1 MAQTYRLILS
11 DQFAEDE
18 YQFRNNS
25 RAIKD
30 LAKIKRQLATTG
42 TNNFKDLHRVG
53 DCWTIR
59 AGEGRRLLV
68 RASETHIELV
78 RFGEHDDCYMDA
90 NRTIAAASDVARLGV
105 ARKAP
110 PRCVECS
117 DDTLVRLG
125 VRRQHLASLRRCDD
139 IGDLEALEADL
150 GADVVLRLLDLED
163 SSPALVLAQHERD
176 HSEVIT
182 DSRKS
187 LRVMATAGAEATTS
201 QATPDVER
209 PSSAGESSADC
220 HSIRPGGELPGREA
234 EVVDLLKA
242 VQTEVAGLKVQ
253 ISRAAAGA
261 DLSSSQEPRAADPNV
276 QDPPAV
282 QAVQAARSRTL
293 IQPVPSRLP
302 NPGDP
307 WDQPRGSDKWI
318 LRPSDRSM
326 TRLSDRASLAS
337 LVGQASASAFIDQC
351 LALRPGGGRVWV
363 DDRGNAVTLLDGR
376 DIFLGRLGTS
386 PAVSPVGDATLL
398 SAVGQA
404 LRAAPASTA
413 AEIAFALRQGPH
425 AGSTKKDV
433 NSLLYGRPAQFVKDD
448 SPAPRWRLRE
458 VAAGAAGG
466 GSVTPDRATGRHD
479 PARRNNECE
488 TYQHLVTGPEE
499 TRPVPVVETRASR
512 PAPEQVLGLF
522 AWQREAVAT
531 WYARGCR
538 GIVEAVTGTGKTVV
552 GLEAVAH
559 AAREGHKSTVL
570 VPSVDLQDQWA
581 SRFASFLPAL
591 SVARLGGKTGGDPA
605 CCDVTIAVVNS
616 AIKTDLSALSSDSL
630 LVADEVHRYGSEQF
644 QYALRAR
651 YERRLGLTATLE
663 RSDDAV
669 DDVLKPY
676 FGGSILTVGFDRAI
690 RDEVVAPFR
699 LVMAPVGMTKDETDQ
714 YERLSRQIS
723 NGVKALRGAGA
734 LGSGGGASLVQQ
746 LGRLRGVPGRV
757 GQAAR
762 QAESGMRERRLLL
775 AGLEGKLDAV
785 EELAETIGESQG
797 TVLFTQSKEMADEAA
812 LRLREWD
819 VAASALHSDMGVSER
834 RAALDG
840 LESGRLQA
848 LAAPKLLDEGIDV
861 PTVDLGIV
869 MTASRSRRQMV
880 QRLGRIIRRKND
892 GRPVDFVILY
902 AADTVEDPESGAH
915 EGFFDL
921 VGEVATNRLQLEKG
935 WSADQLRSRTT

>member
-1 MAQTYRLILS
+1 MAEACRLVLS
-11 DQFAEDE
+11 DQFVQDE
-18 YQFRNNS
+18 YRFRNNS
-25 RAIKD
+25 RAVKD
-30 LAKIKRQLATTG
+30 LAKIKRQLAISG
-42 TNNFKDLHRVG
+42 TNGFKDLHRVG

-59 AGEGRRLLV
+59 AGEGRRLLI
-68 RASETHIELV
+68 RASESIIELV

-90 NRTIAAASDVARLGV
+90 NRATARDSDVARLGA
-105 ARKAP
+105 AREAP
-110 PRCVECS
+110 PRCVEYPE
-117 DDTLVRLG
+117 DTLLRLG
-125 VRRQHLASLRRCDD
+125 VGRQHLASLKRCESVR
-139 IGDLEALEADL
+139 DLEALESDL
-150 GADVVLRLLDLED
+150 GADLVLRLLELEG
-163 SSPALVLAQHERD
+163 SSLAVVLAEHEREQ
-176 HSEVIT
+176 SNIPM
-182 DSRKS
+182 DSRLSPK
-187 LRVMATAGAEATTS
+187 VMATTGAEAATS
-201 QATPDVER
+201 RVTPDAEPAVG
-209 PSSAGESSADC
+209 AGESGTDC
-220 HSIRPGGELPGREA
+220 NAIRPGGELPGREA

-242 VQTEVAGLKVQ
+242 VQTEIAGLKVQ
-253 ISRAAAGA
+253 ISRAAAVA
-261 DLSSSQEPRAADPNV
+261 DLSSIQDSRVADASAQDFSAEQAFERATPNH
-276 QDPPAV
+276 
-282 QAVQAARSRTL
+282 
-293 IQPVPSRLP
+293 PVPSRSP
-302 NPGDP
+302 HPGDP
-307 WDQPRGSDKWI
+307 WDRPRGSDKWI
-318 LRPSDRSM
+318 LRPSSRSM
-326 TRLSDRASLAS
+326 TRLSDRAGLAA
-337 LVGQASASAFIDQC
+337 LVGQDRASSFIDRC

-363 DDRGNAVTLLDGR
+363 DDCGNAVTLLDGR
-376 DIFLGRLGTS
+376 DIFLGRLGTPLAES
-386 PAVSPVGDATLL
+386 AVGNATLL
-398 SAVGQA
+398 SAVEQA

-413 AEIAFALRQGPH
+413 AEIIFALRQGPH
-425 AGSTKKDV
+425 ASTTKKEI
-433 NSLLYGRPAQFVKDD
+433 NSLLYGRPAQFVKDG
-448 SPAPRWRLRE
+448 SPAPRWRLRG
-458 VAAGAAGG
+458 VAPGAGVGE
-466 GSVTPDRATGRHD
+466 SVSPDRATSRHD
-479 PARRNNECE
+479 PVRHDERD
-488 TYQHLVTGPEE
+488 TYQHLFAAPEHPREVQVTE
-499 TRPVPVVETRASR
+499 TKASR
-512 PAPEQVLGLF
+512 SAPEQVLGLF

-531 WYARGCR
+531 WYAHGCR

-559 AAREGHKSTVL
+559 AARAGHKSTVL

-581 SRFASFLPAL
+581 SRFASFLPHL
-591 SVARLGGKTGGDPA
+591 SVARLGGKSSGDPA
-605 CCDVTIAVVNS
+605 RCDVTIAVVNS
-616 AIKTDLSALSSDSL
+616 AIRTDLSALSPDSL

-669 DDVLKPY
+669 EDVLKPY

-690 RDEVVAPFR
+690 RDKVVAPFR
-699 LVMAPVGMTKDETDQ
+699 LVMAPVGMTKDETEQ

-723 NGVKALRGAGA
+723 NGVKALRGSGA
-734 LGSGGGASLVQQ
+734 LGAGGGASLVQQ

-819 VAASALHSDMGVSER
+819 VAASALHSDMGVPER

-840 LESGRLQA
+840 LESGRLRA

-869 MTASRSRRQMV
+869 MTASGSRRQMV

-921 VGEVATNRLQLEKG
+921 VGQVATNRLQLEEG
-935 WSADQLRSRTT
+935 WSADQLRSISR